1 MTFIQQVAKNLKSI
15 CKIFIPLRIIT
26 LTNSITLYVACE
38 TTQALTM
45 KLSTILATAATLA
58 LGPSFVFATCKEAG
72 SAQTCGTKATTK
84 GGIDLTGSFELCGG
98 MGTEHLICCDN
109 VCCYKDADGP
119 NECNKGTGGQ

>member
-1 MTFIQQVAKNLKSI
+1 TQLPKKPIYNVTFIQQVAKNLKSI
-15 CKIFIPLRIIT
+15 
-26 LTNSITLYVACE
+26 SCE

-84 GGIDLTGSFELCGG
+84 GGI
-98 MGTEHLICCDN
+98 
-109 VCCYKDADGP
+109 
-119 NECNKGTGGQ
+119 